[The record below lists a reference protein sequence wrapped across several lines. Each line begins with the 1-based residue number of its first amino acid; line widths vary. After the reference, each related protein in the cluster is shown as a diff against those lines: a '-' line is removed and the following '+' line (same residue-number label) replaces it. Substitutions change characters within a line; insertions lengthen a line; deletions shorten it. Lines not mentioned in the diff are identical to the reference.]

1 MPDLRRTRT
10 GLNIAIGVLLLL
22 DVAAAAMLLTPL
34 AGQESLRQEE
44 LRQVWLN
51 LKGRQSAPWRG
62 LDKKIPQA
70 RQDIEA
76 FYRDRFP
83 TGYSAISTD
92 MDRIAAETGT
102 TMSSKKYTQKDS
114 EMPELQLVE
123 IEADVSGDY
132 VPLVHFINALE
143 RSKNFFIVDDLQ
155 LAGEQ
160 SGAVKLQIKL
170 ETYLRTVR

>member
-22 DVAAAAMLLTPL
+22 DVASAAMLLTPL
-34 AGQESLRQEE
+34 AGRESLRQDE
-44 LRQVWLN
+44 LRQVWMN

-83 TGYSAISTD
+83 TGYSGIS
-92 MDRIAAETGT
+92 GT
-102 TMSSKKYTQKDS
+102 RRRNRM
-114 EMPELQLVE
+114 
-123 IEADVSGDY
+123 
-132 VPLVHFINALE
+132 
-143 RSKNFFIVDDLQ
+143 
-155 LAGEQ
+155 
-160 SGAVKLQIKL
+160 
-170 ETYLRTVR
+170 